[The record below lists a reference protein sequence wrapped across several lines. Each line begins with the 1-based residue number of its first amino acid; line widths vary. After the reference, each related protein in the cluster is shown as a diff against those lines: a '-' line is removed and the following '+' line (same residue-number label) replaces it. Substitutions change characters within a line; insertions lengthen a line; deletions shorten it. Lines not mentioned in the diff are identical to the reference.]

1 MFVSLNTV
9 EENEFYG
16 FKIIICML
24 WLVKQSTLTW
34 LLFRF
39 YVVEQRYLNYHLLS
53 YHRVMKSQ
61 PQSAG
66 EIFQIL

>member
-1 MFVSLNTV
+1 
-9 EENEFYG
+9 
-16 FKIIICML
+16 ML

-39 YVVEQRYLNYHLLS
+39 YVVELRYLNYHLLS